1 MIAMAN
7 VTPRHHLALPYPLRI
22 CIVVPYD
29 LADSGG
35 VKHHAVHLA
44 KVLREEGHQV
54 TLVGPSSRES
64 DDPNRLVIRNV
75 VNIRS
80 NGAANPMALLGAG
93 PILKRFFAENTFDI
107 IHVHEPPIPSLSYWS
122 AWLTPGVPKVATFHA
137 YSEAPSLGIRILQ
150 SLAAPILYPY
160 FDHAVAVSPS
170 AARYASRTWRRPLTI
185 VPNGIPVRMFA
196 PSIQEASRQGS
207 RRILAIGRL
216 ADARKGIAPMI
227 EAFRLLRAEDR
238 SYTLDLIGDG
248 PEHRGLPAVDGLRYH
263 PRLPLSELIER
274 YHACDLFAAPAT
286 GQESFGIVL
295 LEAMAAGK
303 PIVCSDIGGY
313 RDVARPMGASFVPPG
328 DPVALAHEI
337 RTLLDDGSRRQR
349 MSAFNLS
356 YVRRFDWSVVVGEVL
371 DAYQVAIENRR
382 SRHALPAHG
391 FARTREFA
399 RIADSR
405 LGAVSVP
412 NTLLQLAAQ
421 TQENGAAAR

>member
-7 VTPRHHLALPYPLRI
+7 VVPRRNLALSNPLRI

-44 KVLREEGHQV
+44 KALREEGHEV

-64 DDPNRLVIRNV
+64 DEPDRLVIRNV
-75 VNIRS
+75 VNVRS
-80 NGAANPMALLGAG
+80 NGAGNPMALWGARS
-93 PILKRFFAENTFDI
+93 ILKRFFADNAFDVV
-107 IHVHEPPIPSLSYWS
+107 HVHEPPIPSLSYWS

-137 YSEAPSLGIRILQ
+137 YSETPALGIRILQ
-150 SLAAPILYPY
+150 GLAAPILYPY

-170 AARYASRTWRRPLTI
+170 AARYASRTWHRPLSI
-185 VPNGIPVRMFA
+185 VPNGIPVRVFA
-196 PSIQEASRQGS
+196 PTMQEAPRQGS
-207 RRILAIGRL
+207 RRLLAIGRL
-216 ADARKGIAPMI
+216 ADGRKGIAPMI

-248 PEHRGLPAVDGLRYH
+248 PERGGLPAVEGLRYH

-274 YHACDLFAAPAT
+274 YHACDLFVAPAT

-303 PIVCSDIGGY
+303 PMVCSDIGGY
-313 RDVARPMGASFVPPG
+313 RDVARPMGASFIPPG
-328 DPVALAHEI
+328 DPVALAREI
-337 RTLLDDGSRRQR
+337 RTLFEDEPRRQR

-356 YVRRFDWSVVVGEVL
+356 YVKRFDWSVLVHDVL
-371 DAYQVAIENRR
+371 EAYRVAIENRR
-382 SRHALPAHG
+382 ARRAPLG
-391 FARTREFA
+391 RDFARTQEVA
-399 RIADSR
+399 RMADSR
-405 LGAVSVP
+405 RGAVSAP
-412 NTLLQLAAQ
+412 SPLLRLAAQ
-421 TQENGAAAR
+421 TEGSGAAGQ